1 MSYIVQHE
9 LNIAHLRPPSRKS
22 TSAGRY
28 NPQLRLSIQQLVS
41 SGCPA
46 YCRPPQ
52 RTVGVSMMPM
62 IAISAFMRFCKKN
75 CSFPLLFVVV
85 VVDVLDITM
94 AISLAGSP

>member
-1 MSYIVQHE
+1 
-9 LNIAHLRPPSRKS
+9 
-22 TSAGRY
+22 
-28 NPQLRLSIQQLVS
+28 
-41 SGCPA
+41 
-46 YCRPPQ
+46 
-52 RTVGVSMMPM
+52 MMPM